1 MQAPLAHWL
10 MSWPLLACYAVLAAA
25 HLAGLR
31 RLLAAGEPAG
41 PAGSAAPA
49 GPAGVSRA
57 ARLREAAVFQ
67 AGLAVVLLALI
78 SPVAYWAPVS
88 MWLRGIQELML
99 ALAGPGLIVLGAPWQ
114 PLRAAW
120 PRGREMADRPAGTAA
135 DRAMADRPAGT
146 AAGGWLGWPLAAVVA
161 FNVAWIGWQLPGL
174 YDASR
179 TGPLAWLEQASY
191 LAAGTAFWLALI
203 GSRPCR
209 PALPP
214 LRRFGL
220 VVATAAAG
228 TVLGMVLAFGAHALY
243 PGYAAAAARVMPLL
257 DDQQLTGAVLWMGAL
272 PPLVIA
278 GVAIMMQWLSEEES
292 AELSGGLDRLLRP
305 RRSSWPS
312 RPGLR

>member
-10 MSWPLLACYAVLAAA
+10 LSWPVLACYAVFATA

-31 RLLAAGEPAG
+31 RLLADAR
-41 PAGSAAPA
+41 PAGSASAI
-49 GPAGVSRA
+49 RA

-67 AGLAVVLLALI
+67 AGLAVVLLALV

-88 MWLRGIQELML
+88 MWLRGIQDLML

-120 PRGREMADRPAGTAA
+120 PRGRAAADRPAAAA
-135 DRAMADRPAGT
+135 DRAMADRPAVA
-146 AAGGWLGWPLAAVVA
+146 AAGGWLSWPLAAAVA

-179 TGPLAWLEQASY
+179 AGPLAWLEHASY

-220 VVATAAAG
+220 VAATVAAD
-228 TVLGMVLAFGAHALY
+228 TVLGMVLAFGAHAMY

-278 GVAIMMQWLSEEES
+278 GIAIMMQWLSEEES

>member
-10 MSWPLLACYAVLAAA
+10 LSWPLLACYAVVAAA

-31 RLLAAGEPAG
+31 RVLAAAG
-41 PAGSAAPA
+41 PAGSAGPA

-88 MWLRGIQELML
+88 MWLRGIQQLML

-120 PRGREMADRPAGTAA
+120 PGSRGPAARPAGATADRATADRPAAA
-135 DRAMADRPAGT
+135 A
-146 AAGGWLGWPLAAVVA
+146 AAGGWLGWPLAAVIA
-161 FNVAWIGWQLPGL
+161 FNVVWIGWQLPSL

-179 TGPLAWLEQASY
+179 AGPLAGLGHASY
-191 LAAGTAFWLALI
+191 LAAGIAFWLALI

-220 VVATAAAG
+220 VVATAAAD
-228 TVLGMVLAFGAHALY
+228 TVLGMVLAFGAHAMY
-243 PGYAAAAARVMPLL
+243 PGYAAAAARIMPLL